1 MVIDDPAI
9 GRTTNAGD
17 DYLHRPQNASAMS
30 FRLNLDAFSRKLAW
44 RCVAV
49 PVVLG
54 SGLALLSTPVI
65 SGFWLRIAAGMDI
78 LVLAALCLML
88 DRLVPASG
96 GDGPADL

>member
-1 MVIDDPAI
+1 
-9 GRTTNAGD
+9 
-17 DYLHRPQNASAMS
+17 MS
-30 FRLNLDAFSRKLAW
+30 FRLNLDAFSRKLAG

-65 SGFWLRIAAGMDI
+65 SGPWLRIAAGMDI

-88 DRLVPASG
+88 DRLVPASC